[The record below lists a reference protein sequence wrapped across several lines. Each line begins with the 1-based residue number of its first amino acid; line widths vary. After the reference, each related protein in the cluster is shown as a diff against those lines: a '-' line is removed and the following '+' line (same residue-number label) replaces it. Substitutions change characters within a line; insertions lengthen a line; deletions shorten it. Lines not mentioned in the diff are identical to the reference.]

1 MKYKILQDLLSN
13 TLLSKNDIMTSR
25 DIMELIKYNFLISN
39 YELQVNGKDVL
50 NIDIDV
56 VHGIINLEV

>member
-50 NIDIDV
+50 NIDIDA